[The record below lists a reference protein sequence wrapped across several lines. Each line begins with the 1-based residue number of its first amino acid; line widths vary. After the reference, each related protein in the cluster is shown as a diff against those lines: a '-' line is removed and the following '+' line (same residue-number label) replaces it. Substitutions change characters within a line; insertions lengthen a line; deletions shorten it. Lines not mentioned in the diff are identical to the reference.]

1 MSENSTMD
9 YELIKKAV
17 KQALLEEGYALRDS
31 EMELGE
37 KWIEGEMIIKPKNDA
52 LAEKRIPLE
61 AFFHKIIMIRDRL
74 RVLEQKIN
82 AHSKLE
88 NEEKIEMQQYI
99 TRIYGSLTTFNLLFK
114 RKSGWF
120 VGEKSEGK

>member
-1 MSENSTMD
+1 MGENDTVN

-17 KQALLEEGYALRDS
+17 SQALLEEGYSLRDS

-37 KWIEGEMIIKPKNDA
+37 RWVDGEMIIKPKSDTI
-52 LAEKRIPLE
+52 AEKRIPLE

-82 AHSKLE
+82 AHPKLGD
-88 NEEKIEMQQYI
+88 EEKVEMQQYI

-120 VGEKSEGK
+120 VGEKSS

>member
-1 MSENSTMD
+1 MSEHDMD

-31 EMELGE
+31 EMEMGE
-37 KWIEGEMIIKPKNDA
+37 KWAGGELIIKPQSDT

-82 AHSKLE
+82 AHPKLE
-88 NEEKIEMQQYI
+88 DEEKIDMQQYI

-120 VGEKSEGK
+120 VGEKGEKS

>member
-1 MSENSTMD
+1 MSEHDMD

-17 KQALLEEGYALRDS
+17 KQALLEEGYSLRDS

-37 KWIEGEMIIKPKNDA
+37 KWVGGELIIKPQSDT
-52 LAEKRIPLE
+52 LAEKKIPLE

-82 AHSKLE
+82 ANPKLGDD
-88 NEEKIEMQQYI
+88 EKIEMQQYI

-120 VGEKSEGK
+120 VGEKGEKS

>member
-1 MSENSTMD
+1 MSENDTMD

-37 KWIEGEMIIKPKNDA
+37 RWTNGEMIIKPKNDT

-82 AHSKLE
+82 AHPKLGD
-88 NEEKIEMQQYI
+88 EEKIEMQQYI

-120 VGEKSEGK
+120 VGEKGEKL